1 MTPMKVGIIGI
12 GAISDIYLKNL
23 TTTFARAVTVTAV
36 GDLISERAEA
46 AAERYGIAQ
55 ALSPDDLIASDEV
68 ELVLNLTTP
77 QSHFDV
83 AMRAVKAG
91 KHVYGE
97 KPLCVTREEA
107 TELLAAAQARGVRVG
122 SAPDTVLGAGIQ
134 TCRKLIEDGWIG
146 RPIGATAF
154 MLNHGHE
161 SWHPAPAFY
170 YQRGGGPMF
179 DMGPYYLSALVQL
192 LGPASR
198 LSGSARTTFATRTVT
213 SEPRYGEVVEVEV
226 PTHVAA
232 TIEFAQGAVATLIT
246 SFDIWGSTLPN
257 IEIYGSE
264 GSLLVPDPNTFGGP
278 VRVRRMGSK
287 EWSDI
292 PLTHP
297 HPENSRGLGVADM
310 AESIRAGVPHR
321 ANAEVGA
328 HVLEI
333 MHGVHD
339 AAASGRYYQ
348 LSSSCE
354 QPAPRAMLTVEG

>member
-1 MTPMKVGIIGI
+1 MRPMHVGIVGI
-12 GAISDIYLKNL
+12 GAISGIYLQNL
-23 TTTFARAVTVTAV
+23 TSTFAHAVKVMAVADLLPGRAQ
-36 GDLISERAEA
+36 A
-46 AAERYGIAQ
+46 AAEQYGIPHV
-55 ALSPDDLIASDEV
+55 LTTEELIASDEV

-77 QSHFDV
+77 LSHYAV
-83 AMRAVKAG
+83 ARRAVDAG

-107 TELLAAAQARGVRVG
+107 VELLEAARAKGVRVG
-122 SAPDTVLGAGIQ
+122 GAPDTVLGAGIQ
-134 TCRKLIEDGWIG
+134 TSRTLIREGAIG
-146 RPIGATAF
+146 TPIGATAF

-161 SWHPAPAFY
+161 SWHPDPAFY

-179 DMGPYYLSALVQL
+179 DMGPYYLSTLVQL
-192 LGPASR
+192 LGPARR
-198 LSGSARTTFATRTVT
+198 LSGSARKSFETRTIT
-213 SEPRYGEVVEVEV
+213 SPPRHGEVVEVEV

-232 TIEFAQGAVATLIT
+232 TIEFTAGAVATVIT
-246 SFDIWGSTLPN
+246 SFDVWGSTLPN
-257 IEIYGSE
+257 IEIYGTE

-278 VRVRRMGSK
+278 VRVRRMGTK
-287 EWSDI
+287 EWSDV

-297 HPENSRGLGVADM
+297 YAENSRGLGVADM

-333 MHGVHD
+333 MHGIHD

-348 LSSSCE
+348 LASSCS
-354 QPAPRAMLTVEG
+354 QPEPRPTA